1 MSGAPLTDPALSAL
15 AALSARLGVDRNL
28 IQGAGG
34 NTSLKREGRELW
46 VKASGTWLAH
56 AARQPIFVGLD
67 LSELRRRM
75 AADEAEPALPARL
88 DPAGTLRP
96 SIETT
101 LHGLLPH
108 AVVVHVHS
116 VNAIAFAVRRD
127 GPELVAER
135 LAGLRWAWV
144 PYAKPGLPLTRAV
157 QARLQEAPDVLVLG
171 NHGLVV
177 GADSAEAAEALLME
191 VERRLAVPARAAPPP
206 DPPALERLAA
216 RSGGRYR
223 PARLAE
229 AHAAATDPA
238 SAAAAG
244 RGALYPD
251 HVVFLGP
258 SPLPVLR
265 PEQAE
270 PWLAAATA
278 GADMPALLLVE
289 GVGAVLRADLGAG
302 AEEMA
307 ACLGLVL
314 PRLDPEAPLVFL
326 SANQEAELLDWDAE
340 KYRQSLNTA
349 EQ

>member
-1 MSGAPLTDPALSAL
+1 MSGAPITDPDLAAL
-15 AALSARLGVDRNL
+15 AALSARLGADRSL

-34 NTSLKREGRELW
+34 NTSLKRGGAELW
-46 VKASGTWLAH
+46 VKASGTWLA
-56 AARQPIFVGLD
+56 AAERQPIFVGLD
-67 LSELRRRM
+67 LAELRRRM
-75 AADEAEPALPARL
+75 AANEAEPAMPARL

-101 LHGLLPH
+101 LHALLPH

-116 VNAIAFAVRRD
+116 VNTLAFAVRRD
-127 GPELVAER
+127 GPDLLAER

-157 QARLQEAPDVLVLG
+157 QERLEGAPDVLVLG
-171 NHGLVV
+171 NHGLVI
-177 GADSAEAAEALLME
+177 GAGSTEAADALLAE
-191 VERRLAVPARAAPPP
+191 VERRLAVPARATPPP
-206 DPPALERLAA
+206 DLPTLERLAA
-216 RSGGRYR
+216 RSAGRYR

-229 AHAAATDPA
+229 AHAAATGPA
-238 SAAAAG
+238 SAATAG

-258 SPLPVLR
+258 SPLPVL
-265 PEQAE
+265 PPDQAE
-270 PWLAAATA
+270 PWLEAATA

-289 GVGAVLRADLGAG
+289 GSGALLRADLGAG

-326 SANQEAELLDWDAE
+326 SAEQEAELLDWDAE